1 MTPSLRHALAAMPAR
16 QLNLVAI
23 GAVAIVAAL
32 MWTLAIRAPLAAL
45 RQQQIRLVSLHAA
58 QANALPPPTGLPATG
73 LPATGSPPTG
83 LPATGSPAAGPATAL
98 PPLPAAPAP
107 LALIAA
113 AGASARAAGLTVGGA
128 VPGLERSIAGLR
140 QQTLDIEASGS
151 YGAILEWLDGIEAR
165 QPAVGIVR
173 LNLRPAPDEPRR
185 LVQLQLGAYETE
197 AKR

>member
-1 MTPSLRHALAAMPAR
+1 MTPSLRQALAAMPAR

-45 RQQQIRLVSLHAA
+45 RQQQIRLVSLRAA
-58 QANALPPPTGLPATG
+58 QANAPAPLPA
-73 LPATGSPPTG
+73 ATQTS
-83 LPATGSPAAGPATAL
+83 L

-128 VPGLERSIAGLR
+128 VPGAQRSIAGLR

-173 LNLRPAPDEPRR
+173 LNLRAVPEEARR
-185 LVQLQLGAYETE
+185 LVQLQLGAYEAE

>member
-1 MTPSLRHALAAMPAR
+1 MTPSLRQALAALPAR

-45 RQQQIRLVSLHAA
+45 RQQQVRLVALRAA
-58 QANALPPPTGLPATG
+58 QANAPAPLPA
-73 LPATGSPPTG
+73 
-83 LPATGSPAAGPATAL
+83 GSPAAGSPAAGSPAAGSAAF

-128 VPGLERSIAGLR
+128 VPGAERSIAGLR

-173 LNLRPAPDEPRR
+173 LNLRAAPEEARR
-185 LVQLQLGAYETE
+185 LVQLQLGAYGTE

>member
-45 RQQQIRLVSLHAA
+45 RQQQIRLVSLRAA
-58 QANALPPPTGLPATG
+58 QANAPLPLPAG
-73 LPATGSPPTG
+73 VPA
-83 LPATGSPAAGPATAL
+83 AGSPAAGSPAAGSPAAGSATAL

-128 VPGLERSIAGLR
+128 VPGAQRSIAGLR

-185 LVQLQLGAYETE
+185 LVQLQLGAYGTE

>member
-1 MTPSLRHALAAMPAR
+1 MTLSLRQALAALPAR

-45 RQQQIRLVSLHAA
+45 RQQQIRLVSLRVA
-58 QANALPPPTGLPATG
+58 QANAPAPLT
-73 LPATGSPPTG
+73 AGSLT
-83 LPATGSPAAGPATAL
+83 AGSPAAGSPAAGSPAAL

-128 VPGLERSIAGLR
+128 VPGAQRSIAGLR

-173 LNLRPAPDEPRR
+173 LNLRAAPEEARR

>member
-1 MTPSLRHALAAMPAR
+1 MTPSLRQALAALPAR

-45 RQQQIRLVSLHAA
+45 RQQQVRLVALRAA
-58 QANALPPPTGLPATG
+58 QANAPAPLPA
-73 LPATGSPPTG
+73 
-83 LPATGSPAAGPATAL
+83 GSPAAGSAAL

-128 VPGLERSIAGLR
+128 VPGAERSIAGLR

-151 YGAILEWLDGIEAR
+151 YGAILDWLDGIEAR

-173 LNLRPAPDEPRR
+173 LNLRAAPEEARR
-185 LVQLQLGAYETE
+185 LVQLQLGAYGTE

>member
-1 MTPSLRHALAAMPAR
+1 MTPSLRQALAAMPAR

-45 RQQQIRLVSLHAA
+45 RQQQVRLVSLRAA
-58 QANALPPPTGLPATG
+58 QANAPAPLPA
-73 LPATGSPPTG
+73 ATQTS
-83 LPATGSPAAGPATAL
+83 L

-128 VPGLERSIAGLR
+128 VPGAQRSIAGLR

-151 YGAILEWLDGIEAR
+151 YGAILEWLDGIEAS

-173 LNLRPAPDEPRR
+173 LNLRAVPEEARR
-185 LVQLQLGAYETE
+185 LVQLQLGAYEAE

>member
-1 MTPSLRHALAAMPAR
+1 MTPSLRQALAALPAR

-45 RQQQIRLVSLHAA
+45 RQQQIRLVSLRVA
-58 QANALPPPTGLPATG
+58 QANAPAPLPA
-73 LPATGSPPTG
+73 
-83 LPATGSPAAGPATAL
+83 GSPAAL

-128 VPGLERSIAGLR
+128 VPGAQRSIAGLR

-173 LNLRPAPDEPRR
+173 LNLRAAPEEARR
-185 LVQLQLGAYETE
+185 LVQLQLGAYEPE

>member
-1 MTPSLRHALAAMPAR
+1 MTPSLRQALAALPAR

-45 RQQQIRLVSLHAA
+45 RQQQIRLVSLRPA
-58 QANALPPPTGLPATG
+58 QANAPAPLPAA
-73 LPATGSPPTG
+73 PA
-83 LPATGSPAAGPATAL
+83 AGSPAAL
-98 PPLPAAPAP
+98 PPLPVAPAP

-128 VPGLERSIAGLR
+128 VPGAERSIAGLR

-151 YGAILEWLDGIEAR
+151 YGAILEWLDRIEAG

-173 LNLRPAPDEPRR
+173 LNLRAAPEEARR
-185 LVQLQLGAYETE
+185 LVQLQLGAYGTE

>member
-1 MTPSLRHALAAMPAR
+1 MTLSLRQALAALPAR

-45 RQQQIRLVSLHAA
+45 RQQQIRLVSLRVA
-58 QANALPPPTGLPATG
+58 QANAPAPLT
-73 LPATGSPPTG
+73 A
-83 LPATGSPAAGPATAL
+83 GSPAAGSPAAGSPAAL

-128 VPGLERSIAGLR
+128 VPGAQRSIAGLR

-173 LNLRPAPDEPRR
+173 LNLRAAPEEARR

>member
-1 MTPSLRHALAAMPAR
+1 MTPSLRQALAALPAR

-45 RQQQIRLVSLHAA
+45 RQQQIRLVSLRVA
-58 QANALPPPTGLPATG
+58 QANAPAPLT
-73 LPATGSPPTG
+73 A
-83 LPATGSPAAGPATAL
+83 GSPAAGSPAAGSPAAL

-128 VPGLERSIAGLR
+128 VPGAQRSIAGLR

-173 LNLRPAPDEPRR
+173 LNLRAAPEEARR
-185 LVQLQLGAYETE
+185 LVQLQLGAYGTE
-197 AKR
+197 AKQ

>member
-1 MTPSLRHALAAMPAR
+1 MTPSLRQALAAMPAR

-45 RQQQIRLVSLHAA
+45 RQQQVRLVSLRAA
-58 QANALPPPTGLPATG
+58 QANAPAPLPA
-73 LPATGSPPTG
+73 ATQTS
-83 LPATGSPAAGPATAL
+83 L

-128 VPGLERSIAGLR
+128 VPGAQRSIAGLR

-173 LNLRPAPDEPRR
+173 LNLRAVPEEARR
-185 LVQLQLGAYETE
+185 LVQLQLGAYEAE

>member
-58 QANALPPPTGLPATG
+58 QANAPLPPPAGLP
-73 LPATGSPPTG
+73 P
-83 LPATGSPAAGPATAL
+83 TGSPAAGPATAL

-128 VPGLERSIAGLR
+128 VPGPERSIAGLR

>member
-1 MTPSLRHALAAMPAR
+1 MTPSLRQALAALPAR

-23 GAVAIVAAL
+23 GAVAIVATL

-58 QANALPPPTGLPATG
+58 QANAPLPLP
-73 LPATGSPPTG
+73 LP
-83 LPATGSPAAGPATAL
+83 LPAAGSATAL
-98 PPLPAAPAP
+98 PPLPTAPAP

-128 VPGLERSIAGLR
+128 VPGAQRSIAGLR

-173 LNLRPAPDEPRR
+173 LNLRAAPEEARR
-185 LVQLQLGAYETE
+185 LVQLQLGAYEPE

>member
-1 MTPSLRHALAAMPAR
+1 MTPSLRQALAAMPAR

-45 RQQQIRLVSLHAA
+45 RQQQIRLVSLRAA
-58 QANALPPPTGLPATG
+58 QANAPAPLPA
-73 LPATGSPPTG
+73 ATQTS
-83 LPATGSPAAGPATAL
+83 L

-128 VPGLERSIAGLR
+128 VPGAQRSIAGLR

-151 YGAILEWLDGIEAR
+151 YGAILEWLDGIEAH

-173 LNLRPAPDEPRR
+173 LNLRAVPEEARR
-185 LVQLQLGAYETE
+185 LVQLQLGAYEAE

>member
-45 RQQQIRLVSLHAA
+45 RQQQIRLVSLRAA
-58 QANALPPPTGLPATG
+58 QANAPLPLPA
-73 LPATGSPPTG
+73 
-83 LPATGSPAAGPATAL
+83 GSPAAGSPVAGSPAADSATAL

-128 VPGLERSIAGLR
+128 VPGAQRSIAGLR

>member
-23 GAVAIVAAL
+23 GALAIVAAL

-45 RQQQIRLVSLHAA
+45 RQQQVRLVSLHAA
-58 QANALPPPTGLPATG
+58 QANAPLPPP
-73 LPATGSPPTG
+73 
-83 LPATGSPAAGPATAL
+83 AADPATAL

-128 VPGLERSIAGLR
+128 VPGAQRSIAGLR

-151 YGAILEWLDGIEAR
+151 YGAILEWLDGIETR

-173 LNLRPAPDEPRR
+173 LNLRPAPDEPHR
-185 LVQLQLGAYETE
+185 LAQLQLGAYETE